1 MNKLN
6 WPATRAYFIA
16 RAKEGTT
23 WSGLILIVTA
33 VAGANMTAEYVAG
46 VQQVGMLLA
55 GAVAVAVK
63 S

>member
-1 MNKLN
+1 MKWAEL
-6 WPATRAYFIA
+6 RAYLLA

-33 VAGANMTAEYVAG
+33 VTGAQMTAEYVAA
-46 VQQVGMLLA
+46 VQGIGMALA
-55 GAVAVAVK
+55 GAVAVLVK